1 MAHRAPVPVS
11 GAGATTSARPAVSG
25 AEAERLKRLATNAAV
40 AVAATLIAVKL
51 WAWIATGSVAMLAT
65 LVDSALDLVASTL
78 NLLAVRH
85 ALTPADAEHRF
96 GHGKA
101 EALAGLG
108 QAAFIAGSAAF
119 LLFEALGGLVHPK
132 PVEQTVAGLVVIAIA
147 LALTGA
153 LIILQR
159 YVIARTRS
167 LAIGADHLHYTTDIA
182 TNLGVVVALVAAG
195 MWGWTIVDPL
205 MGLAIGGVIAYG
217 AYQILRGSY
226 DESMDREFDDADRQ
240 RIKDI
245 VNGHR
250 DVLSLHD
257 LRTRRAGHRSFI
269 QLHLEL
275 PPSMTLDEAH
285 RISDEV
291 EDAIKAAFPDAE
303 VLTHQDPAGVDE
315 PVVRFDKH

>member
-1 MAHRAPVPVS
+1 MSSAHATAP
-11 GAGATTSARPAVSG
+11 ARPAVSR

-40 AVAATLIAVKL
+40 AVAAILILIKL

-65 LVDSALDLVASTL
+65 LVDSALDLIASTL
-78 NLLAVRH
+78 NLFAVRH

-119 LLFEALGGLVHPK
+119 LLFEALGSLVHPG
-132 PVEQTVAGLVVIAIA
+132 PVEQSVAGLIVIGIS
-147 LALTGA
+147 LALTGG
-153 LIILQR
+153 LVTLQR

-167 LAIGADHLHYTTDIA
+167 LAIGADHLHYATDIA
-182 TNLGVVVALVAAG
+182 TNLGVVVALVVAG
-195 MWGWTIVDPL
+195 LWGWTIADPL
-205 MGLAIGGVIAYG
+205 IGLAIGGVIAFG
-217 AYQILRGSY
+217 AYKILLGSY
-226 DESMDREFDDADRQ
+226 DELMDREFDDADRQ

-245 VNGHR
+245 VNRHR
-250 DVLSLHD
+250 DVISLHD

-275 PPSMTLDEAH
+275 PPRMTLAEAH

-303 VLTHQDPAGVDE
+303 VLTHQDPAGVE
-315 PVVRFDKH
+315 PVAHMDKS